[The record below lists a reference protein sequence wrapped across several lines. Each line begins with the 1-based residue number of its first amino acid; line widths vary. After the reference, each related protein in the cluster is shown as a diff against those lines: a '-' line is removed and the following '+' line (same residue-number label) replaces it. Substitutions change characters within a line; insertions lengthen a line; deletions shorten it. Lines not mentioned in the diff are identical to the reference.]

1 MSPSCSARHFS
12 YLASWYQIKALMERV
27 NHLEARPSVEYLG
40 VYEPGNTYTRG
51 NMVTFKGS
59 IWSCKVDTTK
69 DAPTFNDVAIGPRPW
84 QLACRAGRDGER
96 RAEFEMSQMSRYAN
110 RTPSGT
116 TPTRPLGAEPG
127 RHYHVCALGPCG

>member
-40 VYEPGNTYTRG
+40 VYEPGKTYTRG

-69 DAPTFNDVAIGPRPW
+69 DAPTFNDVATDRVPGNSPVAP
-84 QLACRAGRDGER
+84 AVTGKDA
-96 RAEFEMSQMSRYAN
+96 
-110 RTPSGT
+110 PSL
-116 TPTRPLGAEPG
+116 R
-127 RHYHVCALGPCG
+127 